1 MKLTFVGTSHG
12 IPEADRFCTAMFLE
26 IGDNCYIIDAGAP
39 VSPMLLR
46 YGIRH
51 EAVKGVFITHLHGD
65 HFDGLFEFCDQLSW
79 RYLTAEPEILLPEE
93 KGVLLLASFLETM
106 ITTKRELSIWT
117 YNKGKIFEDE
127 NISVT
132 AIPTDHSKLPSFAF
146 LISAEGKTVLFSGDM
161 SAEFTEAD
169 RLFKDREL
177 DLVVFE
183 GAHAELK
190 NYGGLLGSI
199 NTKKM
204 IINHYYE
211 QRNSAKDIEALQK
224 ELSYDIFVAYD
235 GMTVEL

>member
-1 MKLTFVGTSHG
+1 M
-12 IPEADRFCTAMFLE
+12 
-26 IGDNCYIIDAGAP
+26 
-39 VSPMLLR
+39 
-46 YGIRH
+46 
-51 EAVKGVFITHLHGD
+51 
-65 HFDGLFEFCDQLSW
+65 
-79 RYLTAEPEILLPEE
+79 
-93 KGVLLLASFLETM
+93 
-106 ITTKRELSIWT
+106 
-117 YNKGKIFEDE
+117 
-127 NISVT
+127 
-132 AIPTDHSKLPSFAF
+132 
-146 LISAEGKTVLFSGDM
+146 LFSGDM

-235 GMTVEL
+235 GLTITI